1 MFQFREGWWRI
12 EHIQRNDEFVCLV
25 SASPDKADLKSV
37 DEWKE
42 NGAEEQPLVTED
54 IDGHAQKWERVK
66 NYFQIK
72 PF

>member
-1 MFQFREGWWRI
+1 MFQFREGWWRV

-25 SASPDKADLKSV
+25 PASPDKADLKSV

-42 NGAEEQPLVTED
+42 NGAEEQHSVTED
-54 IDGHAQKWERVK
+54 IDGYTQKWEKVK
-66 NYFQIK
+66 KYFQIK